1 MPLHCRRGL
10 DRPAISTENDPRYS
24 EPVSRR
30 VGAVRRGGMHDCLG
44 ADVAASS
51 RPILNDEGLAQPLG
65 KPLTDQ
71 AP

>member
-1 MPLHCRRGL
+1 
-10 DRPAISTENDPRYS
+10 
-24 EPVSRR
+24 
-30 VGAVRRGGMHDCLG
+30 MHDCLG